1 MTIASGLYSHAEGF
15 RTIASGAYSHAE
27 GWYTTAN
34 GNFSHAQNHNTI
46 ASAKSETAIGQF
58 NKTNSTKTYVATNI
72 AFSVGNGLNDRS
84 RGNAFT
90 IQFDGTVKGDKSYS
104 TPAAD
109 YAEMFE
115 WSDGNPDGEDRV
127 GYFVTLEGEK
137 IRKSQSGD
145 TNIIGIVSSVPGVI
159 GDNPMRWNKKY
170 SNDEWE
176 RPIYEEVEVQREE
189 PVENEDGSIEM
200 KTVSEKEVHRKLNP
214 DWNGEEPY
222 NDRMDRKEWAPVG
235 LLGKVLARQDGTL
248 SVGDRCTS
256 NDDGI
261 ATKADYGYYVMKVI
275 NDGQVLLFVK

>member
-1 MTIASGLYSHAEGF
+1 M
-15 RTIASGAYSHAE
+15 
-27 GWYTTAN
+27 
-34 GNFSHAQNHNTI
+34 
-46 ASAKSETAIGQF
+46 
-58 NKTNSTKTYVATNI
+58 
-72 AFSVGNGLNDRS
+72 
-84 RGNAFT
+84 
-90 IQFDGTVKGDKSYS
+90 
-104 TPAAD
+104 
-109 YAEMFE
+109 
-115 WSDGNPDGEDRV
+115 
-127 GYFVTLEGEK
+127 
-137 IRKSQSGD
+137 
-145 TNIIGIVSSVPGVI
+145 I

-275 NDGQVLLFVK
+275 NDEQVLLFVK